1 MRHLRTVPVGAVL
14 LAATLTLAGPQPRAG
29 AAPGGGVEASPA
41 PQDLS
46 WSACTDIVDAECA
59 GIDVPVDFMRP
70 DGPRL
75 TLRLGRLPALD
86 PAQRKGVLLFIPGG
100 PGVGISSQFGEDLR
114 GVRHLDEFRRQ
125 WDVVTFDPRGVGQSS
140 PIRCAPDAVPPVI
153 APFDRPPSPDEF
165 EAIGRA
171 NATFLQSCVEA
182 TGELINFLSSID
194 TAEDIERIRQ
204 ALSPNDGL
212 VAHGASYGTA
222 YGASYLERYGDHVQ
236 ALVLDAVLDHSIDL
250 STELATRQLPAIQD
264 AFDRMAQWCGED
276 SSCAL
281 HGEDVGSAF
290 DTAVAA
296 EPAVRPLVP
305 QFLAAG
311 RDGWSLITRMLA
323 EVVAGDTS
331 TLDELI
337 RLTSLAGQDQDPQV
351 RAGRDGMFRAV
362 TCGDYGPQDDYA
374 ALLETGKA
382 AALAAPRFA
391 WRFWDATP
399 VAHGTV
405 GIGICVGWPL
415 EARNPPH
422 RLQVGAHPN
431 VMVANPTHDPATAV
445 GNALALW
452 LQIPEAPLL
461 LADVD
466 GHEAL
471 ALSQCAFEA
480 EFRFLNDPTSV
491 ATTTLCPD

>member
-1 MRHLRTVPVGAVL
+1 MNAQVRWL
-14 LAATLTLAGPQPRAG
+14 LTLDSQDPDEHDQPFRIH
-29 AAPGGGVEASPA
+29 E
-41 PQDLS
+41 
-46 WSACTDIVDAECA
+46 
-59 GIDVPVDFMRP
+59 
-70 DGPRL
+70 
-75 TLRLGRLPALD
+75 RLPSGAMPFEQWELSGMEKFEKIPTRLAHPFARKLTGGAGCSHGALLS
-86 PAQRKGVLLFIPGG
+86 AKN
-100 PGVGISSQFGEDLR
+100 
-114 GVRHLDEFRRQ
+114 
-125 WDVVTFDPRGVGQSS
+125 S
-140 PIRCAPDAVPPVI
+140 PILPQLALLIKCRD
-153 APFDRPPSPDEF
+153 PS
-165 EAIGRA
+165 
-171 NATFLQSCVEA
+171 
-182 TGELINFLSSID
+182 INFLSSID

-222 YGASYLERYGDHVQ
+222 YGAAYLERYGDQVQ

-311 RDGWSLITRMLA
+311 RDGWLLITRMLA